1 MDPAILLR
9 LPVNRAIHLVPLLER
24 IFATIRNHGLIPQ
37 GARVLAAVSG
47 GADSVA
53 LALLLAR
60 LAPDHN
66 FTLAGL
72 AHFHHGF
79 RGADAD
85 ADQAFVAALASRLG
99 VPCLTGRDDV
109 AARAKDAG
117 ESFETAA
124 RRLRYAFLEEAATA
138 LGATRIAT
146 GHTADDQA
154 ETMVM
159 RMMRGAGLHGLSG
172 IRPRNGRIIR
182 PLLDVHRSAI
192 EGFLTEAG
200 ERWREDATNA
210 DVAFARNRVRH
221 DVMPMLKSAAGDGV
235 VDALARSA
243 SLIQDDAEELDRQA
257 IEMARSVVLSDGRL
271 DVAALARVSP
281 AIGRRIVRAAIE
293 RAAGGR
299 FVSLEQVDRVRSL
312 IRVDVPQVV
321 QLPGVTVAR
330 DADGLRIEP
339 SRRAAASQPFEAR
352 LEVPGAVE
360 VPGAG
365 LLMSAELGTVPA
377 GDLTALRARG
387 DAVAVQGVGAAPLTV
402 RSRRP
407 GDALRPLGGPGRRK
421 LQDVFVDR
429 KLARAERDRVPLV
442 VDESGRIIW
451 VVGHTIA
458 DEFRVTSAQ
467 ACVLL
472 LKVRRVGGSV

>member
-1 MDPAILLR
+1 M
-9 LPVNRAIHLVPLLER
+9 PLSER
-24 IFATIRNHGLIPQ
+24 ILATINNHGLIPQ

-47 GADSVA
+47 GADSLA

-60 LAPDHN
+60 LAPHHN

-72 AHFHHGF
+72 AHFHHGL

-99 VPCLTGRDDV
+99 VPCQSGRDDV
-109 AARAKDAG
+109 AARATEAD

-124 RRLRYAFLEEAATA
+124 RRLRYAFLEEAAA
-138 LGATRIAT
+138 SLGATLIAT

-154 ETMVM
+154 ETLVM

-172 IRPRNGRIIR
+172 IRPRNGRVIR
-182 PLLDVHRSAI
+182 PLLDVRRSAI
-192 EGFLTEAG
+192 EAFLNEAG
-200 ERWREDATNA
+200 ERWREDATNV

-221 DVMPMLKSAAGDGV
+221 DVMPALKSAAGDGV

-271 DVAALARVSP
+271 DGAALARVNP
-281 AIGRRIVRAAIE
+281 AIARRIVRAAIE
-293 RAAGGR
+293 RAGGGR
-299 FVSLEQVDRVRSL
+299 FVSLEQVDRARSL
-312 IRVDVPQVV
+312 IKVDAPHPAQVI

-330 DADGLRIEP
+330 DADGLRIAPARREP
-339 SRRAAASQPFEAR
+339 ASPPFEAR

-360 VPGAG
+360 LPGAG
-365 LLMSAELGTVPA
+365 LLMSAELGTVPE
-377 GDLTALRARG
+377 GDLTALRAQG
-387 DAVAVQGVGAAPLTV
+387 DVVAVQGVGAAPLTV

-467 ACVLL
+467 ARVLL